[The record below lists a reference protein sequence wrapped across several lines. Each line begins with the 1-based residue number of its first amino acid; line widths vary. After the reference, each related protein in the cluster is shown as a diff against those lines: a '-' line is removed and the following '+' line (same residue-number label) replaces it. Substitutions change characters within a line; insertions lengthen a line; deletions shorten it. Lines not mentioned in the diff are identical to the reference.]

1 MSTINFLNLLKN
13 KWLKNKFVCV
23 GLDSQYD
30 RIPAKIRKNA
40 TKKEA
45 VLNFNKQ
52 IIDATQDL
60 VCAYKPQYAFYG
72 ALAEEGISALI
83 QTISY
88 IHQKYPDIP
97 VIVDAKR
104 NDIGNTAS
112 QYAAEVFDVYQADAV
127 TTNPYLG
134 YDGILPFLERKDKGV
149 IVLCRTSNPSAK
161 DFQDWTITHP
171 QLGQVPLYQV
181 VAHQAAT
188 KWNQNKNCC
197 LVVGA
202 TYPQEASQVRKIAP
216 DLPFLIPGIGKQGG
230 DVKKAVDASKDKNN
244 AGMIINSSRGIIFAS
259 EGDNFVS
266 AARQATLKLD
276 NEIKACL

>member
-1 MSTINFLNLLKN
+1 MSTINFLNFLKN

-30 RIPAKIRKNA
+30 RIPEKVRKNA

-45 VLNFNKQ
+45 ILNFNKQ

-60 VCAYKPQYAFYG
+60 VCAYKLQYAFYG
-72 ALAEEGISALI
+72 ALGQEGISALI

-112 QYAAEVFDVYQADAV
+112 QYAIEVFDVYQADAI

-134 YDGILPFLERKDKGV
+134 YDGILPFLERKNKGV

-161 DFQDWTITHP
+161 DFQDWTIDHP
-171 QLGQVPLYQV
+171 QPGQVPLYQV
-181 VAHQAAT
+181 IAHQATT

-202 TYPQEASQVRKIAP
+202 TYPKEASQIRKIAP

-259 EGDNFVS
+259 EGDNFIS
-266 AARQATLKLD
+266 AARQATEKLD
-276 NEIKACL
+276 NEIKTCL

>member
-1 MSTINFLNLLKN
+1 M
-13 KWLKNKFVCV
+13 
-23 GLDSQYD
+23 
-30 RIPAKIRKNA
+30 RKNA

-45 VLNFNKQ
+45 VFNFNKQ
-52 IIDATQDL
+52 IIDTTQDL
-60 VCAYKPQYAFYG
+60 VCAYKLQYAFYG
-72 ALAEEGISALI
+72 ALAEEGITALI
-83 QTISY
+83 QTVSY
-88 IHQKYPDIP
+88 IHNKYPDIP

-104 NDIGNTAS
+104 NDIGNTAA
-112 QYAAEVFDVYQADAV
+112 QYAIEIFDVYQADAV

-134 YDGILPFLERKDKGV
+134 YDGILPFLDRKDKGI

-171 QLGQVPLYQV
+171 QLGQIPLYQA
-181 VAHQAAT
+181 VAYQAAT
-188 KWNQNKNCC
+188 KWNQNNNCC

-266 AARQATLKLD
+266 AARLAAQKLD
-276 NEIKACL
+276 KEIKSSLL